1 LSNLVQK
8 WVLRIDINYQMFA
21 LLWTLKLNVMKRLCI
36 ILISIVVVSCSGTG
50 DELTKTADLTSN
62 TNARFSGDSN
72 ISYPTLKSKL
82 VEEAQAEL
90 KATGDD
96 SKLVALDEL
105 GHLKLADSL
114 YATDFQKIELT
125 AKEDGIPLINRYNAL
140 ITSYSRNPYQQAH
153 LQSALSRRILANLG
167 LVGSDYFPTIA
178 YFTDQLLDSH
188 MGEYQL
194 ILKCLEKLKGN
205 VPVDQISQMST
216 KLHQQIE
223 SSRTNEIE
231 LAKGI
236 QAMIIEREKQLADN
250 PSQKKGRLML
260 SSLKEIDLGLRQ
272 RTLEQCSDRLIR
284 L

>member
-1 LSNLVQK
+1 MK
-8 WVLRIDINYQMFA
+8 T
-21 LLWTLKLNVMKRLCI
+21 LLTIVTCI
-36 ILISIVVVSCSGTG
+36 MIVSCSGTG
-50 DELTKTADLTSN
+50 DELTKTGDLSSN
-62 TNARFSGDSN
+62 ANARFSGDSH

-125 AKEDGIPLINRYNAL
+125 ANEDGIPLINRYNAL
-140 ITSYSRNPYQQAH
+140 ITSYSHNPYQQAH
-153 LQSALSRRILANLG
+153 IQSALSRRILVNLG

-216 KLHQQIE
+216 KLRHQIE
-223 SSRTNEIE
+223 NSRTNEIE

-272 RTLEQCSDRLIR
+272 RTLEQCSDRLSRI
-284 L
+284 